1 MKLRAAVAGAS
12 GYIGGEITRLL
23 LLHPNVEVTAV
34 TGNEAAGKPLEAV
47 HPNLTGTGLV
57 FQKLEDIGDVDVL
70 FLALPNGE
78 AMKAITMF
86 PETVRIIDASADF
99 RLRDKAVYEKF
110 YKAEHTAFERTEA
123 FVYGSPELFEKEITS
138 AQHVAAPGCF
148 ATATILALY
157 PLVAENLH
165 AHIAVSAVTGSSGA
179 GVKAKATTHHPFRA
193 DSYFSYETFTH
204 RHIPEIRQALET
216 STSNSVEFVFQ
227 PHSGPFVR
235 GIFVTAF
242 VMLREETTTEKL
254 REIYATRYEGQ
265 PFVRL
270 QNDSP
275 NIKWVRGTNFCDIS
289 VRSDGRTAIVHSA
302 IDNVLKGGASQAV
315 ECFNLMHGL
324 PRDAGLRFFATNP

>member
-1 MKLRAAVAGAS
+1 MKIRTAVAGAS

-57 FQKLEDIGDVDVL
+57 FRKLEDIGDADVL

-78 AMKAITMF
+78 AMKAIGRF
-86 PETVRIIDASADF
+86 PETARIIDASADF
-99 RLRDKAVYEKF
+99 RLKDRAEYEKF
-110 YKAEHTAFERTEA
+110 YKAEHGAFERTSE
-123 FVYGSPELFEKEITS
+123 FTYGSPELFPEDIVN
-138 AQHVAAPGCF
+138 ARHVAAPGCF

-157 PLVAENLH
+157 PLVAANLH

-179 GVKAKATTHHPFRA
+179 GVKPKGTTHHPFRA

-216 STSNSVEFVFQ
+216 RTGNPVEFVFQ

-242 VMLREETTTEKL
+242 IGLSEEISGERL
-254 REIYATRYEGQ
+254 HEIYAERYAGS

-270 QNDSP
+270 QKDSP

-315 ECFNLMHGL
+315 ECFNLMYGL
-324 PRDAGLRFFATNP
+324 PRDAGLKFFATNP